1 MEVTPMKRFSSSTL
15 SLFKIAFCKE
25 NNCEV
30 LLKSLRAS
38 AHSLLT
44 HFSVSWTKLLRTTP
58 TSPHQKE
65 TFNKEFMTLEEINM
79 VMGPLGIQQCC
90 VHDGSIDILSVF
102 DDEGP
107 SLGEVKVA
115 FDVFDE
121 NSDGFIDEFE
131 LKRVL
136 CNLGQSK
143 MVKLEECRNMIKG
156 FDINGDGLIDFDEFV
171 KLMETCSF

>member
-1 MEVTPMKRFSSSTL
+1 MEVIPMKRFSSSTL

-25 NNCEV
+25 NTCEV
-30 LLKSLRAS
+30 LLESLRAS
-38 AHSLLT
+38 AHSRLT
-44 HFSVSWTKLLRTTP
+44 RFSVSLNKLRTTP
-58 TSPHQKE
+58 TSPHLKE
-65 TFNKEFMTLEEINM
+65 TTNKEFVTLEEINM
-79 VMGPLGIQQCC
+79 VMGQLGIQPCSG
-90 VHDGSIDILSVF
+90 HDGSIDILSVF
-102 DDEGP
+102 DDEEP

-115 FDVFDE
+115 FDVFDK

-131 LKRVL
+131 LQSVL

-143 MVKLEECRNMIKG
+143 MANLEECRNMIKS